1 MSSQWATYHALPLD
15 VATAARLHHTRCIE
29 RSGERGGAWVDILT
43 NARAGGRKDKVFLKE
58 FLGRIRNFW
67 EKCLIL
73 VIFCLF
79 LDGFE
84 GFFSNFRAFLRK
96 FCLLGG
102 IFVFSPPRSS
112 GRISFQEIGPRKDKD
127 FLLEYTPMELESLYV
142 IMEGPLTVLAVTR
155 RRKEVSRILQL

>member
-1 MSSQWATYHALPLD
+1 MGGYSD
-15 VATAARLHHTRCIE
+15 K
-29 RSGERGGAWVDILT
+29 SGGG
-43 NARAGGRKDKVFLKE
+43 GGRKDKVFLKE

-84 GFFSNFRAFLRK
+84 GFFSNFMAFLRK

-102 IFVFSPPRSS
+102 HFCFFAPPV
-112 GRISFQEIGPRKDKD
+112 IRKDK
-127 FLLEYTPMELESLYV
+127 LSGNWT
-142 IMEGPLTVLAVTR
+142 
-155 RRKEVSRILQL
+155 